1 MFDGFGTA
9 KAEQRYRELIRQGGH
24 LTTDKLK
31 EAMMAA
37 EKPNPKGFPEGNYD
51 VLWNVLERAF
61 YQSATGKGNERHA
74 QGGLPFQEQPI
85 MQIGRSVGHGFNTGQ
100 AVKKLIEAGGMLARG
115 QKGAAIAEVLG
126 AIVYAASVV
135 ALWDEKED

>member
-1 MFDGFGTA
+1 MFNGFGTA
-9 KAEQRYRELIRQGGH
+9 KAEQRYREWIRRSEQ

-37 EKPNPKGFPEGNYD
+37 DRETSPAPGDYD
-51 VLWNVLERAF
+51 VLRNVLERAF
-61 YQSATGKGNERHA
+61 NQSANGKGNERHA
-74 QGGLPFQEQPI
+74 NGLPFQEQPI